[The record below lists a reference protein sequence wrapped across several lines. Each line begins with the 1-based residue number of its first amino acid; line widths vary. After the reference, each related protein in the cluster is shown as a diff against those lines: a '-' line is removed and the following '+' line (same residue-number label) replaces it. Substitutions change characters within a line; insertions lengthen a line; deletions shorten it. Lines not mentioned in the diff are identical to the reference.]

1 VPHPIDRAVAVWR
14 AMAEADLAEVVAI
27 AAAIH
32 VAHPERDAVFAERL
46 FLYPRGCLILM
57 QDGAV
62 LGYAI
67 AHPWLISAPPA
78 LDTLLG
84 ALPARPD
91 CLYLH
96 DVALRPA
103 GRGHGATA
111 RLLARLDDLARAAG
125 LARLALVAIPG
136 TDRVWRR
143 LGFLPRARADDATRG
158 DGGYGAG
165 AALMERPVHV

>member
-1 VPHPIDRAVAVWR
+1 MPHPIDRAVVSWR
-14 AMAEADLAEVVAI
+14 AMADADLAEVVAI

-46 FLYPRGCLILM
+46 SLYPPGCLILM

-67 AHPWLISAPPA
+67 AHPWLSSAPPA
-78 LDTLLG
+78 LDTLL
-84 ALPARPD
+84 AAPD

-111 RLLARLDDLARAAG
+111 RLLARLDDMARAAG

-136 TDRVWRR
+136 TDRFWRR
-143 LGFLPRARADDATRG
+143 LGFLPRACADDATLG
-158 DGGYGAG
+158 EGGYGAG
-165 AALMERPVHV
+165 AALMERPVHA